1 MKSQEYLGSWVNC
14 MSHQMAAYQ
23 ILSNLYSPQEVV
35 RNDDLRIILQWY
47 IHFDVFAGMLSG
59 NGTIL
64 PREWFEVC
72 HEWDLQQ
79 IKLKP
84 EDVELK
90 YRECCSRCR
99 LLAADVAL
107 MFARKSRN
115 EITEEDFNAKCKA
128 MDKELRSWE
137 SNLDPI
143 LRDSSKLITNFP
155 DAPPQDP
162 EDIVDPYQP
171 NTIFDGE
178 LFGTNF
184 IILQFLGLDLM
195 FQYQL
200 SAAQGETRL
209 LEMQQLALRMC
220 QLVEAIQHHRTTPES
235 VLLGIQASLAMATTF
250 LPRDEKHNMWSRR
263 KLATV
268 EALG

>member
-1 MKSQEYLGSWVNC
+1 

-23 ILSNLYSPQEVV
+23 ILTELYSPQDIV
-35 RNDDLRIILQWY
+35 RNDDLRTILQWY

-64 PREWFEVC
+64 GREWFEAL

-79 IKLKP
+79 IKLNPK
-84 EDVELK
+84 DVQLK
-90 YRECCSRCR
+90 YKECCSRCR

-107 MFARKSRN
+107 TFARKNRN
-115 EITEEDFNAKCKA
+115 DITEEDFDAKCKTINQ
-128 MDKELRSWE
+128 ELRSWE
-137 SNLDPI
+137 TNLDPI
-143 LRDSSKLITNFP
+143 LRQPSKLITDFP
-155 DAPPQDP
+155 DAPPRDP
-162 EDIVDPYQP
+162 EDIVDPYKP
-171 NTIFDGE
+171 NVIYDGE

-184 IILQFLGLDLM
+184 ITLQFLGLDLM
-195 FQYQL
+195 FQQQL
-200 SAAQGETRL
+200 SGAQGEPRL
-209 LEMQQLALRMC
+209 PEMQELALRMC
-220 QLVEAIQHHRTTPES
+220 QMVEAIQYHRTSPRS

>member
-1 MKSQEYLGSWVNC
+1 

-23 ILSNLYSPQEVV
+23 ILTDLYSPQEIV
-35 RNDDLRIILQWY
+35 RNDDSRTILQWY

-64 PREWFEVC
+64 PRKWFVVC

-84 EDVELK
+84 DDVELK
-90 YRECCSRCR
+90 YRECCSRSR

-115 EITEEDFNAKCKA
+115 DITEEDFNAESKA
-128 MDKELRSWE
+128 IDKELRSWE
-137 SNLDPI
+137 TNLDPI
-143 LRDSSKLITNFP
+143 LRDPSKLITNYP
-155 DAPPQDP
+155 DAPPRDP
-162 EDIVDPYQP
+162 EDIVDPYEP
-171 NTIFDGE
+171 NIIFDDE
-178 LFGTNF
+178 LFGTNY
-184 IILQFLGLDLM
+184 ITLQFLGLDLM

-200 SAAQGETRL
+200 SGAQGEPRFPEL
-209 LEMQQLALRMC
+209 QQLALRMC

-235 VLLGIQASLAMATTF
+235 ALLAIQASLAVATTF